1 MIADMG
7 YIPEDPTPLLY
18 VSVYTESYREKAE
31 RLRQSLAKH
40 GLPHAL
46 FLIPAIHCSVTP
58 SGSQEL
64 RYSKPALI
72 AKLLTSLKRPLVYLD
87 CDLVVEQGPILFDEL
102 KRDAVDFAILNW
114 AMLEVTDGWLP
125 VPLEE
130 RRKLQAE
137 SRNLYAF
144 GVATEWHS
152 DSQLIC
158 SGAVQFWRPTPMTLH
173 LLQRWQETIR
183 RFPGVV
189 DDVCLDYTFNNA
201 SAAERRGLRPAWLP
215 KTYCRYPWWLFDQPV
230 INHPQLPYN
239 GEAWKKLTAA
249 DGTLRFYPDQGSRR
263 IVSSEL
269 QRYLRECLIDIDRR
283 ELYRLEKDNQWVL
296 VARFQGPLW
305 P

>member
-102 KRDAVDFAILNW
+102 ERDAVDFAILNW
-114 AMLEVTDGWLP
+114 AMAGCRSHWKNDANC
-125 VPLEE
+125 
-130 RRKLQAE
+130 RRKVE
-137 SRNLYAF
+137 ISTR
-144 GVATEWHS
+144 
-152 DSQLIC
+152 
-158 SGAVQFWRPTPMTLH
+158 SGWRP
-173 LLQRWQETIR
+173 
-183 RFPGVV
+183 
-189 DDVCLDYTFNNA
+189 
-201 SAAERRGLRPAWLP
+201 S
-215 KTYCRYPWWLFDQPV
+215 
-230 INHPQLPYN
+230 
-239 GEAWKKLTAA
+239 
-249 DGTLRFYPDQGSRR
+249 GTR
-263 IVSSEL
+263 IP
-269 QRYLRECLIDIDRR
+269 
-283 ELYRLEKDNQWVL
+283 N
-296 VARFQGPLW
+296 
-305 P
+305 